1 MVVRMNPAVFLLRVT
16 IMSLGL
22 AAATR
27 AAEPLQVL
35 YFTKSAGWEH
45 SVVKR
50 GEMGEASYS
59 ERVLDRLGEAHDI
72 AFTFSKDGSLFSPEY
87 LAQFDVVFFYTS
99 GNLEMVGTD
108 GNPPMSPAGKR
119 ALLGW
124 VAEGGGFV
132 AVHAG
137 SDCFHTYERYDGN
150 PPQELR
156 KHRYETNGEASDP
169 YVKMLGGEFINHGPQ
184 QSATVRNIDPAFPGF
199 GQLGAELTVH
209 EEWYS
214 LKEFSPINHVL
225 MVIETEG
232 MEGSDY
238 ARPDYPI
245 AWAKPYGSGRVY
257 YNAMGHREDV
267 WDAAYFQEMLLGALG
282 WAGGRAEAALQ
293 PNLLEAAPG
302 AHKLPP
308 PRQ

>member
-1 MVVRMNPAVFLLRVT
+1 MLPLTRTAFRCL
-16 IMSLGL
+16 ILGSCL
-22 AAATR
+22 CAAAW
-27 AAEPLQVL
+27 AAEPLKVL

-50 GEMGEASYS
+50 GEHGEPSHS
-59 ERVLDRLGEAHDI
+59 ERLLTALGAAHDI
-72 AFTFSKDGSLFSPEY
+72 DFTFSKDGSLFSPEY

-124 VAEGGGFV
+124 VAGGGGFM

-137 SDCFHTYERYDGN
+137 SDSFHTYERYDGN
-150 PPQELR
+150 TPQDQR
-156 KHRYETNGEASDP
+156 GYRYQNNGEASDP

-184 QSATVRNIDPAFPGF
+184 QEATAHIIDRTFPGF
-199 GQLGAELTVH
+199 ESLEAELTVH

-214 LKEFSPINHVL
+214 LKEFSPINRVL
-225 MVIETEG
+225 MVLDTEG
-232 MEGSDY
+232 MKGSDY
-238 ARPDYPI
+238 DRPDYPV
-245 AWAKPYGSGRVY
+245 AWAKPYGQGRVY

-267 WDAAYFQEMLLGALG
+267 WDADYYQQMLVGALR
-282 WAGGRAEAALQ
+282 WLGRRVDADLT
-293 PNLLEAAPG
+293 PNLLEVAPESSV
-302 AHKLPP
+302 LPP
-308 PRQ
+308 PRS